1 MVLCSIVADILLMV
15 VYISGLAGSFLGEMT
30 NNEGRRGAQKAV
42 AGVAVKLGELQGND
56 RINKKRPDIRGA

>member
-1 MVLCSIVADILLMV
+1 MR
-15 VYISGLAGSFLGEMT
+15 FLGEMT

>member
-1 MVLCSIVADILLMV
+1 
-15 VYISGLAGSFLGEMT
+15 MT
-30 NNEGRRGAQKAV
+30 NNEGSRGAQKAV